1 MSDNSILNKA
11 KYSEDT
17 DEWYT
22 DYNAVEYELSHYRE
36 QFYGKT
42 VLCNCDD
49 PYKSAFSNYFLKY
62 FNILK
67 LKKLICTS
75 YKGSHIVEEFNLK
88 DERRNKINKNSAYVL
103 EATEINDGK
112 DEIVDDSVVFTYLK
126 SKNCVKKIKGRW
138 GF

>member
-22 DYNAVEYELSHYRE
+22 DYNTVVYELSHYRE

-75 YKGSHIVEEFNLK
+75 YKSSHIVEEFNLK
-88 DERRNKINKNSAYVL
+88 DERHNKINKNFAYIFIL
-103 EATEINDGK
+103 LITP
-112 DEIVDDSVVFTYLK
+112 
-126 SKNCVKKIKGRW
+126 
-138 GF
+138 